1 MHICFKWYFIGAGDF
16 EVSKFVRKISSLY
29 ILRTV
34 HTVVIQQLIVSLI

>member
-1 MHICFKWYFIGAGDF
+1 MHICFKWYFIGAGHF

-34 HTVVIQQLIVSLI
+34 VIQQLKVSLI